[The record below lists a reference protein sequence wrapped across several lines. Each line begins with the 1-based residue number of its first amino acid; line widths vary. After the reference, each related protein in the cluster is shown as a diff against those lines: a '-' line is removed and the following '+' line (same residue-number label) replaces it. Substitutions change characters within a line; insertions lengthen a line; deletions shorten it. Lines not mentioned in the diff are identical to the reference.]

1 LARLRAVLL
10 QRAGGA
16 ALKHGCKNS
25 RGEAGLEIIKALTSD
40 SEPWYRAIRS
50 WRKSDDEP

>member
-40 SEPWYRAIRS
+40 SEPWYRAIRP